1 MPTRYHCGQRERRD
15 LVDASDLSGIDFV
28 EVLDTEA
35 PQESRQ
41 KLLLLRLLQPLP
53 EPDTL
58 GTENFV
64 IEGGARIT
72 GIRVLWAVRLV
83 DVTDTE
89 PAAADDDERTLLETW
104 LAGAPDRDHYL
115 VLRVDA
121 EGDYSPYTLRL
132 VRGLDDPA
140 PPEDFDVRLAEVT
153 LFFKVEC
160 PSDFD
165 CKTDTECPPEVF
177 DEPRIDYLAKDYRSF
192 RRLLLDRLSVL
203 APEWRERS
211 PADLGIALVELLA
224 YTGDQLSYLQDAVA
238 TEAYLHTAR
247 RRISVRRHARLVDYF
262 VHEGS
267 NARAW
272 VQLQVSAPLT
282 LPGPETDGRTHGV
295 RLATRPEI
303 GRMDTVVD
311 EEQVPDLLQGG
322 AEIFETL
329 HAVELRSEWA
339 KLHLYTWSDRECCLP
354 VGATSATLRRELP
367 EGGLLSDEGIDALPG
382 TFLLFEEIVGPQTGT
397 EADADPAHRQVVRVL
412 TASKGTDLLDDT
424 PIVEIT
430 WHPRDALT
438 FPVCVSAQ
446 TDDTH
451 GARFVDPVSVVRG
464 NLVLADHGLTLEAE
478 DLGTVPED
486 VERFQPV
493 LSEGPLTHAVPL
505 PERFRPVGPAALGEI
520 PTPASAASARD
531 VEPARAEPAVRLE
544 AEGFVWR
551 PRRDLLASQ
560 PFHLH
565 FVTEM
570 DDRRRAH
577 LRFGDDVHGQR
588 PNEGVAFTARYRVG
602 HGPAGNFGPGAL
614 THILG
619 ESALDVGAV
628 TTVRNPLAAFGGR
641 VPETVDEV
649 RRDAPEAFRVQQ
661 RAVTEEDYARAAER
675 HPEVQRAAATFR
687 WTGSWHTVFVTVDRR
702 GGRPVDAAFEDD
714 LRRHLELF
722 RLAGHDLEVDAPRFV
737 PLHLELHVCVKD
749 GHRRSDVHRELLRV
763 LSDAELPGG
772 RRGFFHPDLW
782 TFGRPFHLSRLVAVA
797 ARVDGVASV
806 EVRRF
811 SRWREDE
818 RPEEREDQ
826 VMTFGRLEIPR
837 LDNDP
842 SFQEN
847 GLLEIELGG
856 GL

>member
-1 MPTRYHCGQRERRD
+1 MPARYHCGQRERRD
-15 LVDASDLSGIDFV
+15 LVEASTLSGIDFV
-28 EVLDTEA
+28 EVFDTEA
-35 PQESRQ
+35 PEASRQ
-41 KLLLLRLLQPLP
+41 KLLLLRLLQALP

-58 GTENFV
+58 SADHVV
-64 IEGGARIT
+64 IEGGARVT

-89 PAAADDDERTLLETW
+89 PAAAGDDERTLLQGW
-104 LAGAPDRDHYL
+104 LAGASDRDRYL
-115 VLRVDA
+115 VARVDA

-132 VRGLDDPA
+132 VRGSDDPR
-140 PPEDFDVRLAEVT
+140 PPEDFDVRLSEVT

-192 RRLLLDRLSVL
+192 RRLLLDRLRVL
-203 APEWRERS
+203 VPEWRERS

-238 TEAYLHTAR
+238 TEAYLGTAR
-247 RRISVRRHARLVDYF
+247 RRLSVRRHARLVDYF

-272 VQLQVSAPLT
+272 VELQVSAPLS
-282 LPGPETDGRTHGV
+282 LPGPETDGRAHGV
-295 RLATRPEI
+295 RLATRPET
-303 GRMDTVVD
+303 GGMDPVID
-311 EEQVPDLLQGG
+311 EERVPDLLQGDV
-322 AEIFETL
+322 EIFETL
-329 HAVELRSEWA
+329 HAVELRPEWA
-339 KLHLYTWSDRECCLP
+339 ELRLYTWSDRECCLP

-367 EGGLLSDEGIDALPG
+367 GGGLLSDDGITGLPG
-382 TFLLFEEIVGPQTGT
+382 AFLLFEEVLGPRTGAA
-397 EADADPAHRQVVRVL
+397 ADAEPEHRQVVRVL
-412 TASKGTDLLDDT
+412 AATGGTDRLDDT
-424 PIVEIT
+424 PVVEIT
-430 WHPRDALT
+430 WHSQDALT

-446 TDDTH
+446 TDDSH
-451 GARFVDPVSVVRG
+451 GARFVDDVSVVRG

-478 DLGTVPED
+478 DLGAVPENA
-486 VERFQPV
+486 ERFRPI

-505 PERFRPVGPAALGEI
+505 PERFRPVGPAALEK
-520 PTPASAASARD
+520 TPASAASAHD

-544 AEGFVWR
+544 AEGFTWT

-560 PFHLH
+560 RFDRH
-565 FVTEM
+565 FVAEM

-588 PNEGVAFTARYRVG
+588 PNEDVAFTARYRVG
-602 HGPAGNFGPGAL
+602 HGPAGNLGPGAL
-614 THILG
+614 AHILR
-619 ESALDVGAV
+619 EPALDVSAV
-628 TTVRNPLAAFGGR
+628 TAVRNPLAAFGGR
-641 VPETVDEV
+641 APEKVEEV
-649 RRDAPEAFRVQQ
+649 RRAAPEAFRVQQ

-675 HPEVQRAAATFR
+675 HPDVQRAAATFR

-702 GGRPVDAAFEDD
+702 GGRPVDAAFEND
-714 LRRHLELF
+714 LRRHLEFF

-737 PLHLELHVCVKD
+737 PLHLGLHACVED

-763 LSDAELPGG
+763 LSDADLPGG

-782 TFGRPFHLSRLVAVA
+782 TFGQPLYRSRLVAAA
-797 ARVDGVASV
+797 ARVEGVASV

-811 SRWREDE
+811 ARYREDE
-818 RPEEREDQ
+818 RPEEVADQ